1 MNGLGAFG
9 SDPIGAEANGQQL
22 ERRRAMADDEL
33 RNESGNP
40 PMNGEGGPAVPSPAP
55 ETTFD
60 RAESL
65 PDQTQPAPEPTPS
78 QAAVDLDDAL
88 ASAIAPDD
96 EDVDLSEAE
105 LGPPRYT
112 TVPRKISPPRMI
124 PIRIFPKAAGSMTV
138 FMLSVARE
146 AQDDGDQD
154 TYPLG
159 QSVRVQLAGHPAFQK
174 HIRRYQI
181 RLGVTSLGRPFF
193 LEVNLDDQGIWGQS
207 RRDLVARAETEWVM
221 VSSDRSTGYVY
232 YPADH
237 FDDPVM
243 PEQGFAE
250 LCQLT
255 YKPCLIGS
263 LDHPIIKR
271 GALRKTAKK

>member
-1 MNGLGAFG
+1 MTSRNTFEPSPNANPPPPNKAPGRRKPNGAPL
-9 SDPIGAEANGQQL
+9 
-22 ERRRAMADDEL
+22 DDEL
-33 RNESGNP
+33 APHYDE
-40 PMNGEGGPAVPSPAP
+40 PAKPIVG
-55 ETTFD
+55 TTLD

-65 PDQTQPAPEPTPS
+65 PHETQPAPEPTLS
-78 QAAVDLDDAL
+78 QDAVALDDLL
-88 ASAIAPDD
+88 ATAIAPDD

-112 TVPRKISPPRMI
+112 TVPRRTSPPRMI
-124 PIRIFPKAAGSMTV
+124 PIRVFSKTVGSVTV
-138 FMLSVARE
+138 YMLSVARE

-154 TYPLG
+154 TYLLG
-159 QSVRVQLAGHPAFQK
+159 QSVRIQLAGHPAFQK

-193 LEVNLDDQGIWGQS
+193 LEVNLDDQGVWGQS

-237 FDDPVM
+237 FDDPTL

-250 LCQLT
+250 LYQLT
-255 YKPCLIGS
+255 YRSSLIGS

-271 GALRKTAKK
+271 GALRKNIRP